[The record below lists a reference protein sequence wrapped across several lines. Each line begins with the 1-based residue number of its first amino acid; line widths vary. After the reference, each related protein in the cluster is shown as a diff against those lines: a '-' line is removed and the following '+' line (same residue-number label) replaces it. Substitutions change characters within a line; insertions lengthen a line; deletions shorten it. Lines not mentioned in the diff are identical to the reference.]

1 MNFNYISGMASL
13 TFDTLKFAE
22 KLIAAGV
29 PDAQAKAE
37 AAALSEVLELN
48 LKDVVTK
55 EYLDYKLAE
64 QKADLIKWVVGLA
77 LAQSGLLVGI
87 LLKLA

>member
-1 MNFNYISGMASL
+1 MMAI

-29 PDAQAKAE
+29 PEAQAKAE
-37 AAALSEVLELN
+37 ASALSEVLEVN
-48 LKDVVTK
+48 LKDLVAK
-55 EYLDYKLAE
+55 EHLDYKLAE
-64 QKADLIKWVVGLA
+64 LKADLIKWVVGLA
-77 LAQSGLLVGI
+77 LVQSGLLVGI

>member
-1 MNFNYISGMASL
+1 MLRDFP
-13 TFDTLKFAE
+13 E
-22 KLIAAGV
+22 
-29 PDAQAKAE
+29 AKAKAD
-37 AAALSEVLELN
+37 AAALSEVLVIN

-55 EYLDYKLAE
+55 EQLDYKMAE
-64 QKADLIKWVVGLA
+64 LKNDLIKWVVGFA

>member
-1 MNFNYISGMASL
+1 MASL

-22 KLIAAGV
+22 RLIAAGV
-29 PDAQAKAE
+29 PDAHAEAE
-37 AAALSEVLELN
+37 AAALAEVLEIN
-48 LKDVVTK
+48 LKDIVTK
-55 EYLDYKLAE
+55 DHLDYKLSE
-64 QKADLIKWVVGLA
+64 VKADLIKWVVGLA

>member
-1 MNFNYISGMASL
+1 MAAL

-29 PDAQAKAE
+29 PEAQAKVE
-37 AAALSEVLELN
+37 AAALSEVLEIN

-55 EYLDYKLAE
+55 DYLDYKLAE
-64 QKADLIKWVVGLA
+64 MKMDLIKWVVALA
-77 LAQSGLLVGI
+77 LAQSGLLIGI

>member
-1 MNFNYISGMASL
+1 MASL

-22 KLIAAGV
+22 RLIAAGV
-29 PDAQAKAE
+29 PDAHAKAE

-55 EYLDYKLAE
+55 DHLDYKLAE
-64 QKADLIKWVVGLA
+64 VKADLIKWVVGLA

>member
-1 MNFNYISGMASL
+1 MKGMASL

-29 PDAQAKAE
+29 PEAQAKAE
-37 AAALSEVLELN
+37 ASALSEVLEIN

-55 EYLDYKLAE
+55 EHLDYKLAE
-64 QKADLIKWVVGLA
+64 LKTDIIKWVVGLA

>member
-1 MNFNYISGMASL
+1 MASL

-37 AAALSEVLELN
+37 ASALSEVLELN

-55 EYLDYKLAE
+55 EYLDYKLAA

-77 LAQSGLLVGI
+77 LVQSGLLVGI

>member
-1 MNFNYISGMASL
+1 MASL

-37 AAALSEVLELN
+37 ASALSEVLELN

-55 EYLDYKLAE
+55 EYLDHKLAE
-64 QKADLIKWVVGLA
+64 HKADLIKWLVGLA
-77 LAQSGLLVGI
+77 LAQSGLLLGI

>member
-1 MNFNYISGMASL
+1 MASL

-29 PDAQAKAE
+29 PDAHAKAE
-37 AAALSEVLELN
+37 ASALSEVLELN

-55 EYLDYKLAE
+55 EYLDYKLAA

>member
-1 MNFNYISGMASL
+1 MAAL

-29 PDAQAKAE
+29 PEAQAKVE
-37 AAALSEVLELN
+37 AAALSEVLEIN

-55 EYLDYKLAE
+55 DYLDYKLAE
-64 QKADLIKWVVGLA
+64 MKMDLIKWVLALA

>member
-1 MNFNYISGMASL
+1 MKSDTLRLMASL

-29 PDAQAKAE
+29 PEAQAKVE
-37 AAALSEVLELN
+37 AAALSEVLEIN

-64 QKADLIKWVVGLA
+64 MKMDLIKWVVALA

>member
-1 MNFNYISGMASL
+1 MASL

-37 AAALSEVLELN
+37 ASALSEVLELN

-55 EYLDYKLAE
+55 EYLDCKLAA

-77 LAQSGLLVGI
+77 LAQSGLLLGI

>member
-1 MNFNYISGMASL
+1 MASL

-37 AAALSEVLELN
+37 ASALSEVLELN

-55 EYLDYKLAE
+55 EYLDHKLAA

>member
-1 MNFNYISGMASL
+1 MGYIKKMMAI

-29 PDAQAKAE
+29 PEAQAKAE
-37 AAALSEVLELN
+37 ASALSEVLEVN
-48 LKDVVTK
+48 LKDLVAK
-55 EYLDYKLAE
+55 EHLDYKLAE
-64 QKADLIKWVVGLA
+64 LKADLIKWVVGLA
-77 LAQSGLLVGI
+77 LVQSGLLVGI

>member
-1 MNFNYISGMASL
+1 
-13 TFDTLKFAE
+13 
-22 KLIAAGV
+22 
-29 PDAQAKAE
+29 
-37 AAALSEVLELN
+37 LSEVLEIH

-55 EYLDYKLAE
+55 GHLDYKFAE
-64 QKADLIKWVVGLA
+64 AKADLIKWVVGLV